1 MFMAAPAGAETVF
14 HELSGRFTL
23 EGRYFPQSS
32 IQSGQREQSV
42 SVVAEPEAYLEN
54 EAGEGLLFKPFLRY
68 DSADARRTHWDI
80 REAYGLFFGEFEDS
94 EWELRA
100 GIDKVFWGVAESR
113 HLVDVINQTDLVEA
127 PDQEEKLG
135 QPMVHATWLNDYGA
149 FEA

>member
-1 MFMAAPAGAETVF
+1 MFRGALALFLGGLMFMAAPAGAETVF

-100 GIDKVFWGVAESR
+100 GIDKVFWGVTESR
-113 HLVDVINQTDLVEA
+113 HLVDIVNQTR
-127 PDQEEKLG
+127 
-135 QPMVHATWLNDYGA
+135 
-149 FEA
+149 